1 MSIFGAIFRP
11 PEIQVA
17 FDGAD
22 ARPHKDVTLEQKG
35 TTEKLPIYGGSEAV
49 TGTVT
54 INTKSKI
61 EHIGI
66 KVELIG
72 QIEFFHDDHPYEFIS
87 LVRELE
93 APGVLAGSRSYP
105 FDFSGA
111 DKPEESYNGYY
122 ARLRYSVRVTISR
135 QMVSRR
141 YISRRAAPASA
152 RAAPRRARARA
163 RARAALPNPSAGSHR
178 QPPPP
183 CATATAR
190 RRHRHRA
197 PSPPPPPPGRVRSR
211 RVPTAACRPPALSLF
226 LSRFPW
232 PWRTLLRASARR
244 AAAPR
249 GRLRA
254 PPAPGGRQANPAA
267 A

>member
-93 APGVLAGSRSYP
+93 ANHPIVACIEDALHW
-105 FDFSGA
+105 D
-111 DKPEESYNGYY
+111 DLEGY
-122 ARLRYSVRVTISR
+122 RQLRAQTTIPLVV
-135 QMVSRR
+135 QQVNNTCL
-141 YISRRAAPASA
+141 PAS
-152 RAAPRRARARA
+152 
-163 RARAALPNPSAGSHR
+163 
-178 QPPPP
+178 
-183 CATATAR
+183 CE
-190 RRHRHRA
+190 
-197 PSPPPPPPGRVRSR
+197 
-211 RVPTAACRPPALSLF
+211 
-226 LSRFPW
+226 
-232 PWRTLLRASARR
+232 
-244 AAAPR
+244 
-249 GRLRA
+249 
-254 PPAPGGRQANPAA
+254 
-267 A
+267 

>member
-135 QMVSRR
+135 QMVSGRSMLATRR
-141 YISRRAAPASA
+141 ACLPKHEPRHAAPRRAAPA
-152 RAAPRRARARA
+152 RGT
-163 RARAALPNPSAGSHR
+163 LPPSAGRCR
-178 QPPPP
+178 QPPP
-183 CATATAR
+183 
-190 RRHRHRA
+190 RA
-197 PSPPPPPPGRVRSR
+197 AAASR
-211 RVPTAACRPPALSLF
+211 
-226 LSRFPW
+226 
-232 PWRTLLRASARR
+232 
-244 AAAPR
+244 AAPR
-249 GRLRA
+249 GRQRA
-254 PPAPGGRQANPAA
+254 PPVPGGRQANPAA